1 MAVKYTDQ
9 IFGGSAVLSVATF
22 GNLPVTGATD
32 QRISITGESSL
43 FDTTSYPA
51 IVAWSGSAWEL
62 ESCAATYLNVGAVEF
77 ASGTWTGTGGTV
89 STKSGAR
96 IVDTT
101 YKESWIWNST
111 SNIFVPSYLGLTTV
125 NFQQKIKG
133 DSTTLESGWTSQ
145 VDTACT
151 LVVDGGNKLLATAAS
166 ASSASRYVKFYCT
179 DTAGTGTANN
189 FYMKCLVQRT
199 NFTMGTTG
207 GINFYL
213 RHDTGNGGRIVEF
226 GDGSNTQGSIDVGG
240 KFMNRASTFNVTY
253 TATANRGDTAW
264 TSETLVQFRVLAGA
278 AAQVKIGTGAWH
290 DIAVSTCRTGP
301 ATLRFEMGVASN
313 NSSLN
318 IAACKLR
325 YLQAIRYT

>member
-9 IFGGSAVLSVATF
+9 IFGGTVVLSVATF
-22 GNLPVTGATD
+22 GDLPATGVTD

-43 FDTTSYPA
+43 FDTTTYPA
-51 IVAWSGSAWEL
+51 VVRWSGSAWQL
-62 ESCAATYLNVGAVEF
+62 ESCAATYLNIAAVEF
-77 ASGTWTGTGGTV
+77 ASGVWTGTGGTV
-89 STKSGAR
+89 TTKSGAR
-96 IVDTT
+96 IIDTT
-101 YKESWIWNST
+101 YNESWIWNST
-111 SNIFVPSYLGLTTV
+111 SNIFVPIYLGLTTV

-133 DSTTLESGWTSQ
+133 DSLTLESGWTSQ

-151 LVVDGGNKLLATAAS
+151 LAVDGGNKLLATAAS

-179 DTAGTGTANN
+179 DTAGSGTTNN
-189 FYMKCLVQRT
+189 FYMKCLLQRT
-199 NFTMGTTG
+199 TFTMATTG
-207 GINFYL
+207 GINFYI

-226 GDGSNTQGSIDVGG
+226 GDGSNVQGSIEVAG
-240 KFMNRASTFNVTY
+240 KFINRTSTFNATY

-278 AAQVKIGTGAWH
+278 VAQVKIGTGGWH

-313 NSSLN
+313 NSLIN

>member
-9 IFGGSAVLSVATF
+9 IFGETVVLSVATF
-22 GNLPVTGATD
+22 GDLPVSGVTD
-32 QRISITGESSL
+32 QRISITGESGL
-43 FDTTSYPA
+43 FNTTSYPA
-51 IVAWSGSAWEL
+51 VVAWSGSAWQV
-62 ESCAATYLNVGAVEF
+62 ESAAVTYFTLGAVEF
-77 ASGTWTGTGGTV
+77 NSGSWVGTGGNLA
-89 STKSGAR
+89 TKTGAR
-96 IVDTT
+96 ILDTT
-101 YKESWIWNST
+101 YNESWIWNST
-111 SNIFVPSYLGLTTV
+111 SNIFVPIYLGLTTV

-151 LVVDGGNKLLATAAS
+151 LAVDGGNKLLATAAS

-179 DTAGTGTANN
+179 DTAGTGTTNN
-189 FYMKCLVQRT
+189 FYMKCLLQRT
-199 NFTMGTTG
+199 NFTMATTG
-207 GINFYL
+207 GINFYI

-226 GDGSNTQGSIDVGG
+226 GDGSNVQGSIQVAG
-240 KFMNRASTFNVTY
+240 KFMDRTTTFNVTY

-278 AAQVKIGTGAWH
+278 ATQVKIGTGAWH

-313 NSSLN
+313 NSPSN

-325 YLQAIRYT
+325 YLQAISYT